1 MTNTA
6 SISDMYR
13 DNILDHFNNPRNL
26 GKIDNANIVYKDY
39 NPLCGDLIKI
49 YMKVENDVIKNLK
62 FEAEGCAISLASSS
76 MLSEVIIGKNLNDVI
91 NLKNED
97 VFKLLNIQLSPIRI
111 KCALLSLLAI
121 KKAVCQYKEIESKN
135 E

>member
-6 SISDMYR
+6 STSDMYR

-26 GKIDNANIVYKDY
+26 GKINNANIVYKDY

-49 YMKVENDVIKNLK
+49 YMKVENDVIKDFK

-121 KKAVCQYKEIESKN
+121 KKAVYQYKEIESKN